1 MKEKIITKKIL
12 KWYDL
17 NKRSLPWRK
26 KVSLTKKQY
35 YTLISEF
42 MLQQTQV
49 ATVIPFFNR
58 FIKNL
63 PSINSLAKV
72 NEKKLIKLW
81 EGLGYYSRARN
92 LKKTAQIIIKNFDGK
107 LPNNFEDL
115 LTLPGIGNYT
125 ANAILAIAFNK
136 PYIPLDGN
144 IERVLKRYLYL
155 KKEKEIQKDN
165 LLKKKLYLELL
176 QRSSDYAQALME
188 LGALYVNQVIQ
199 YVISVQLE
207 KNVNLSKIKILDL
220 TKKLKKNKDKYFILK
235 VYKKNQKYLL
245 IKNTKFNFLKNL
257 SIFPMEELSNPKNF
271 DENLN
276 FKMSN
281 MNMNIKIQYS
291 KDNQKFSSSY
301 WIDRKKLNSYMLPSF
316 TKKVVQYLEKI
327 NEKNCIIGAGISGL
341 FIANLFKKIQIIK
354 LQFYE
359 KKPEFNRFGRRLW
372 NSIIS

>member
-26 KVSLTKKQY
+26 KVSFEKKQY

-49 ATVIPFFNR
+49 STVIPFFNR
-58 FIKNL
+58 FIKSL
-63 PSINSLAKV
+63 PSLNSLAKV

-92 LKKTAQIIIKNFDGK
+92 LKKTAQVVIKNFDGK

-115 LTLPGIGNYT
+115 LKLPGIGNYT

-165 LLKKKLYLELL
+165 LVQKKIIFGTTL
-176 QRSSDYAQALME
+176 RSSDYAQALME
-188 LGALYVNQVIQ
+188 LGAIICKPNNPICDKCPIRKKCKSYKKKDF
-199 YVISVQLE
+199 S
-207 KNVNLSKIKILDL
+207 L
-220 TKKLKKNKDKYFILK
+220 TKSIKKNKDKYFVLK
-235 VYKKNQKYLL
+235 VYKKDQRYLL

-257 SIFPMEELSNPKNF
+257 SIFPMKELSNPKNF
-271 DENLN
+271 NENLN

-291 KDNQKFSSSY
+291 KDSQKFPFSY
-301 WIDRKKLNSYMLPSF
+301 WLDKKKLNSYMLPSF
-316 TKKVVQYLEKI
+316 TKKVVQYLEK
-327 NEKNCIIGAGISGL
+327 N
-341 FIANLFKKIQIIK
+341 
-354 LQFYE
+354 
-359 KKPEFNRFGRRLW
+359 
-372 NSIIS
+372 